1 MLIIPQISF
10 SSEAFLRG
18 MAADT
23 MIQVNYRDD
32 ADVLREESI
41 VAHMAILAKSPYFL
55 RLLAQQATMPGAIP
69 STFLLRLD
77 LSMVRNALASFQA
90 LLAYLYTGQLE
101 VNAENAEGLILLAGL
116 YELPSIETQA
126 RAQIASLYASLLAS
140 VLSTSSLADGL
151 AQNAAYAKSSPFGGL
166 DVPSPVLTPPD
177 SSYIGSERS
186 RTSSVSSSS
195 SAVSVDTASSHS
207 STSPSASNDSKHTDV
222 MVPSFE
228 KEGWSRNKKYIETLP
243 GKGYRCTVCQKT
255 YGRYNSVS
263 YHVTIYHRNP
273 PIKCDEPG
281 CAFTT
286 REARYIHFHKFY
298 KHGHALPDSIDIGSR
313 RCRFPS
319 CSHVS
324 KSPAMLEKHI
334 ARHAEGLDVNEPSAK
349 AQPKRGRRRASE

>member
-1 MLIIPQISF
+1 MLISPQMSF
-10 SSEAFLRG
+10 SSDAFLRG

-23 MIQVNYRDD
+23 VIQVNYRDD
-32 ADVLREESI
+32 AGVLREESI
-41 VAHMAILAKSPYFL
+41 VAHMIVLAKSPYFL
-55 RLLAQQATMPGAIP
+55 QLLAQQATMPSAAP
-69 STFLLRLD
+69 SAFLLRLD
-77 LSMVRNALASFQA
+77 LSMVRNTLASFQA
-90 LLAYLYTGQLE
+90 LLVYLYTGQLE
-101 VNAENAEGLILLAGL
+101 VNAENAEGLVLLARL
-116 YELPSIETQA
+116 YELPSLETQA

-151 AQNAAYAKSSPFGGL
+151 AHNTAYAETSPFGGL
-166 DVPSPVLTPPD
+166 DVPSPVLTPPE
-177 SSYIGSERS
+177 SVHVGSERS

-207 STSPSASNDSKHTDV
+207 SMSPNASNDSKHTDV

-273 PIKCDEPG
+273 PIKCDELG
-281 CAFTT
+281 CGFTT

-334 ARHAEGLDVNEPSAK
+334 ARHAEGLDANETSAN